1 MCIAGLRSI
10 KRILVFL
17 ILTIPCIAHGQD
29 TDSIYYVDLK
39 MTGVFQGESLYVQNP
54 YYSEIS
60 EFCVREVRVNKKR
73 VNLNYQLSALKIDF
87 TGVSMNSPVYIDV
100 NHMAQ
105 CAPRIVNPLAIYYHS
120 NFKYTKL
127 LLNDS
132 ILYWET
138 KGDSPEGKY
147 HVEQLNGDY
156 WAEVDVIDSKGV
168 FEGTSYDFAP
178 FHLSGS
184 NKFRIK
190 YQLPSGRY
198 LYSDELEYV
207 YYKEPITFNIASNR
221 MIFSIAT
228 EYEILDSKGNTVIQG
243 EGKEI
248 PLRLMKPGEYVIFFD
263 GGRSESF
270 VKK

>member
-1 MCIAGLRSI
+1 MISLTKVST
-10 KRILVFL
+10 ILLCLF
-17 ILTIPCIAHGQD
+17 PFFGFSQNE
-29 TDSIYYVDLK
+29 DSIYYVDLK
-39 MTGVFQGESLYVQNP
+39 MTGVFQGTSLYVQNP
-54 YYSEIS
+54 YYSGVG
-60 EFCVREVRVNKKR
+60 EFCVREVRVNKQK
-73 VNLNYQLSALKIDF
+73 VDLNYQLSALRIDF
-87 TGVSMNSPVYIDV
+87 DGISMNSPVYIDV
-100 NHMAQ
+100 NHMVQ

-127 LLNDS
+127 LLNDTT
-132 ILYWET
+132 LYWET
-138 KGDSPEGKY
+138 KGDDSEGKY

-156 WAEVDVIDSKGV
+156 WSEVGVINSKGI
-168 FEGTSYDFAP
+168 FEGTSYSFAP
-178 FHLSGS
+178 FHMTGS

-221 MIFSIAT
+221 MIFSVAT
-228 EYEILDSKGNTVIQG
+228 EYEILDAKGNTVIQG

-270 VKK
+270 IKK